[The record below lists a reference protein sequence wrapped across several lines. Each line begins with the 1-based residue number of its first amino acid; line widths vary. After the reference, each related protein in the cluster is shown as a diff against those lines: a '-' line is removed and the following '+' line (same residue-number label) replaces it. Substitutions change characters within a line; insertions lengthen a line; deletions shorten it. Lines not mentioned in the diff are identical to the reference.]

1 MRKRFLLISTII
13 VLSAFTFA
21 ACGKKSPSSPESTN
35 SETTTAEPTTEE
47 NTEKD
52 TTEEEKPVATATSE
66 ESTKEQTK
74 TTTATKKDEQA
85 KPKSAT
91 GTYNG
96 FADTSSVEIE
106 MSDGS
111 YQTIRK
117 RCVRKCTIWE
127 KDSCN
132 PAGGDF
138 IYYELGDEQHAD
150 DGAGSGRKEL
160 CERCCVCVF

>member
-52 TTEEEKPVATATSE
+52 TTEEEKPVATAT
-66 ESTKEQTK
+66 
-74 TTTATKKDEQA
+74 TATKKDEQA

-106 MSDGS
+106 MPDGS
-111 YQTIRK
+111 YQTFM
-117 RCVRKCTIWE
+117 V
-127 KDSCN
+127 N
-132 PAGGDF
+132 
-138 IYYELGDEQHAD
+138 DED
-150 DGAGSGRKEL
+150 LVNKLNDMDEGTKITFTYGAVEGQANMEILSIE
-160 CERCCVCVF
+160 

>member
-35 SETTTAEPTTEE
+35 SETTTAEPT
-47 NTEKD
+47 TEKD

-106 MSDGS
+106 MPDGS
-111 YQTIRK
+111 YQTFM
-117 RCVRKCTIWE
+117 V
-127 KDSCN
+127 N
-132 PAGGDF
+132 
-138 IYYELGDEQHAD
+138 DED
-150 DGAGSGRKEL
+150 LVNKLNDMDEGTKITFTYGAVEGQANMEILSIE
-160 CERCCVCVF
+160 

>member
-52 TTEEEKPVATATSE
+52 TTEE
-66 ESTKEQTK
+66 STKEQTK

-111 YQTIRK
+111 YQTFM
-117 RCVRKCTIWE
+117 V
-127 KDSCN
+127 N
-132 PAGGDF
+132 
-138 IYYELGDEQHAD
+138 DED
-150 DGAGSGRKEL
+150 LVNKLNDMDEGTKITFTYGAVEGQANMEILSIE
-160 CERCCVCVF
+160 

>member
-35 SETTTAEPTTEE
+35 SETTTAEPTTE
-47 NTEKD
+47 KD
-52 TTEEEKPVATATSE
+52 TAEEEKPVATATSE

-111 YQTIRK
+111 YQTFM
-117 RCVRKCTIWE
+117 V
-127 KDSCN
+127 N
-132 PAGGDF
+132 
-138 IYYELGDEQHAD
+138 DED
-150 DGAGSGRKEL
+150 LVNKLNDMDEGTKITFTYGAVEGQANMEILSIE
-160 CERCCVCVF
+160 

>member
-1 MRKRFLLISTII
+1 MRKRFLLMSTII

-35 SETTTAEPTTEE
+35 SETTTAEPTTE
-47 NTEKD
+47 KD
-52 TTEEEKPVATATSE
+52 TAEEEKPVATATSE

-111 YQTIRK
+111 YQTFM
-117 RCVRKCTIWE
+117 V
-127 KDSCN
+127 N
-132 PAGGDF
+132 
-138 IYYELGDEQHAD
+138 DED
-150 DGAGSGRKEL
+150 LVNKLNDMDEGTKITFTYGAVEGQANLEILSIE
-160 CERCCVCVF
+160 

>member
-21 ACGKKSPSSPESTN
+21 ACGKKSPSSPESTS

-106 MSDGS
+106 MPDGS
-111 YQTIRK
+111 YQTFM
-117 RCVRKCTIWE
+117 V
-127 KDSCN
+127 N
-132 PAGGDF
+132 
-138 IYYELGDEQHAD
+138 DED
-150 DGAGSGRKEL
+150 LVNKLNDMDEGTKITFTYGAVEGQANMEILSIE
-160 CERCCVCVF
+160 

>member
-21 ACGKKSPSSPESTN
+21 ACGKKSPSSPESN
-35 SETTTAEPTTEE
+35 SKTTTAEPTTEE

-52 TTEEEKPVATATSE
+52 TAAEEEKPVATATSE

-74 TTTATKKDEQA
+74 TTTATKKDEEA

-111 YQTIRK
+111 YKTFM
-117 RCVRKCTIWE
+117 V
-127 KDSCN
+127 N
-132 PAGGDF
+132 
-138 IYYELGDEQHAD
+138 DED
-150 DGAGSGRKEL
+150 LVNKLNDMEEGTKITFTYGAVEGQANMEILSIE
-160 CERCCVCVF
+160 

>member
-1 MRKRFLLISTII
+1 METCKIKNLYNLEETIAKDLFEGAVYPWEVLPKISDFIKKLGATLSEEEYEKR
-13 VLSAFTFA
+13 
-21 ACGKKSPSSPESTN
+21 GE
-35 SETTTAEPTTEE
+35 
-47 NTEKD
+47 D

-106 MSDGS
+106 MPDGS
-111 YQTIRK
+111 YQTFM
-117 RCVRKCTIWE
+117 V
-127 KDSCN
+127 N
-132 PAGGDF
+132 
-138 IYYELGDEQHAD
+138 DED
-150 DGAGSGRKEL
+150 LVNKLNDMDEGTKITFTYGAVEGQANMEILSIE
-160 CERCCVCVF
+160 

>member
-35 SETTTAEPTTEE
+35 SETTTAEHTTEE

-106 MSDGS
+106 MPDGS
-111 YQTIRK
+111 YQTFM
-117 RCVRKCTIWE
+117 V
-127 KDSCN
+127 N
-132 PAGGDF
+132 
-138 IYYELGDEQHAD
+138 DED
-150 DGAGSGRKEL
+150 LVNKLNDMDEGTKITFTYGAVEGQANMEILSIE
-160 CERCCVCVF
+160 

>member
-21 ACGKKSPSSPESTN
+21 ACGKTKSPSSPESTN

-47 NTEKD
+47 NKEKD

-106 MSDGS
+106 MPDGS
-111 YQTIRK
+111 YQTFM
-117 RCVRKCTIWE
+117 V
-127 KDSCN
+127 N
-132 PAGGDF
+132 
-138 IYYELGDEQHAD
+138 DED
-150 DGAGSGRKEL
+150 LVNKLNDMDEGTKITFTYGAVEGQANMEILSIE
-160 CERCCVCVF
+160 

>member
-35 SETTTAEPTTEE
+35 TEPTTEE

-111 YQTIRK
+111 YQTFM
-117 RCVRKCTIWE
+117 V
-127 KDSCN
+127 N
-132 PAGGDF
+132 
-138 IYYELGDEQHAD
+138 DED
-150 DGAGSGRKEL
+150 LVNKLNDMDEGTKITFTYGAVEGQANMEILSIE
-160 CERCCVCVF
+160 

>member
-35 SETTTAEPTTEE
+35 SEKTTAEPTTEE

-111 YQTIRK
+111 YQTFM
-117 RCVRKCTIWE
+117 V
-127 KDSCN
+127 N
-132 PAGGDF
+132 
-138 IYYELGDEQHAD
+138 DEDLVNKLHD
-150 DGAGSGRKEL
+150 IDEGTKITFTYGAVEGQANMEILSIE
-160 CERCCVCVF
+160 

>member
-35 SETTTAEPTTEE
+35 SEKTTAEPTTEE

-111 YQTIRK
+111 YQTFM
-117 RCVRKCTIWE
+117 V
-127 KDSCN
+127 N
-132 PAGGDF
+132 
-138 IYYELGDEQHAD
+138 DED
-150 DGAGSGRKEL
+150 LVNKLNDMDEGTKITFTYGAVEGQANMEILSIESFSFL
-160 CERCCVCVF
+160 SI

>member
-47 NTEKD
+47 NT
-52 TTEEEKPVATATSE
+52 
-66 ESTKEQTK
+66 KEQTK

-106 MSDGS
+106 MPDGS
-111 YQTIRK
+111 YQTFM
-117 RCVRKCTIWE
+117 V
-127 KDSCN
+127 N
-132 PAGGDF
+132 
-138 IYYELGDEQHAD
+138 DED
-150 DGAGSGRKEL
+150 LVNKLNDMDEGTKITFTYGAVEGQANMEILSIE
-160 CERCCVCVF
+160 

>member
-52 TTEEEKPVATATSE
+52 T
-66 ESTKEQTK
+66 K

-111 YQTIRK
+111 YQTFM
-117 RCVRKCTIWE
+117 VNDE
-127 KDSCN
+127 
-132 PAGGDF
+132 
-138 IYYELGDEQHAD
+138 ELVNKLNDMDEGTKITFTY
-150 DGAGSGRKEL
+150 GAVEGQANMEILSIE
-160 CERCCVCVF
+160 

>member
-74 TTTATKKDEQA
+74 TTTKDEQA

-111 YQTIRK
+111 YQTFM
-117 RCVRKCTIWE
+117 VNDE
-127 KDSCN
+127 
-132 PAGGDF
+132 
-138 IYYELGDEQHAD
+138 ELVNKLNDMDEGTKITFTY
-150 DGAGSGRKEL
+150 GAVEGQANMEILSIE
-160 CERCCVCVF
+160 

>member
-1 MRKRFLLISTII
+1 MRKRFLVISTII

-21 ACGKKSPSSPESTN
+21 ACGKKSPSSPESN
-35 SETTTAEPTTEE
+35 SKTTTAEPTTEE

-52 TTEEEKPVATATSE
+52 TAAEEEKPVATATSE

-74 TTTATKKDEQA
+74 TTTATKKDEEA

-111 YQTIRK
+111 YKTFM
-117 RCVRKCTIWE
+117 V
-127 KDSCN
+127 N
-132 PAGGDF
+132 
-138 IYYELGDEQHAD
+138 DED
-150 DGAGSGRKEL
+150 LVNKLNDMEEGTKITFTYGAVEGQANMEILSIE
-160 CERCCVCVF
+160 

>member
-1 MRKRFLLISTII
+1 MQLAERRAQAALNQQTAKRQQQNLQQ
-13 VLSAFTFA
+13 
-21 ACGKKSPSSPESTN
+21 KKTQ
-35 SETTTAEPTTEE
+35 
-47 NTEKD
+47 KKIRQKKK
-52 TTEEEKPVATATSE
+52 KPVATATSE

-111 YQTIRK
+111 YQTFM
-117 RCVRKCTIWE
+117 VNDE
-127 KDSCN
+127 
-132 PAGGDF
+132 
-138 IYYELGDEQHAD
+138 ELVNKLNDMDEGTKITFTY
-150 DGAGSGRKEL
+150 GAVEGQANMEILSIE
-160 CERCCVCVF
+160 

>member
-1 MRKRFLLISTII
+1 M
-13 VLSAFTFA
+13 LSAFTFA

-96 FADTSSVEIE
+96 FADTSSVEIVNKLND
-106 MSDGS
+106 M
-111 YQTIRK
+111 
-117 RCVRKCTIWE
+117 
-127 KDSCN
+127 
-132 PAGGDF
+132 
-138 IYYELGDEQHAD
+138 DEGTKITFTY
-150 DGAGSGRKEL
+150 GAVEGQANMEILSIE
-160 CERCCVCVF
+160 

>member
-35 SETTTAEPTTEE
+35 SEKTTAEPTT
-47 NTEKD
+47 
-52 TTEEEKPVATATSE
+52 E

-111 YQTIRK
+111 YQTFM
-117 RCVRKCTIWE
+117 V
-127 KDSCN
+127 N
-132 PAGGDF
+132 
-138 IYYELGDEQHAD
+138 DED
-150 DGAGSGRKEL
+150 LVNKLNDMDEGTKITFTYGAVEGQANMEILSIE
-160 CERCCVCVF
+160 

>member
-74 TTTATKKDEQA
+74 TTTATKKMNRPNQRVQQVLIMDL
-85 KPKSAT
+85 
-91 GTYNG
+91 
-96 FADTSSVEIE
+96 
-106 MSDGS
+106 
-111 YQTIRK
+111 QTQ
-117 RCVRKCTIWE
+117 V
-127 KDSCN
+127 
-132 PAGGDF
+132 
-138 IYYELGDEQHAD
+138 L
-150 DGAGSGRKEL
+150 
-160 CERCCVCVF
+160 

>member
-47 NTEKD
+47 N
-52 TTEEEKPVATATSE
+52 TEEEKPVATATSE

-111 YQTIRK
+111 YQTFM
-117 RCVRKCTIWE
+117 VNDE
-127 KDSCN
+127 
-132 PAGGDF
+132 
-138 IYYELGDEQHAD
+138 ELVNKLNDMDEGTKITFTY
-150 DGAGSGRKEL
+150 GAVEGQANMEILSIE
-160 CERCCVCVF
+160 

>member
-21 ACGKKSPSSPESTN
+21 ACGKKSQSSPESTN

-66 ESTKEQTK
+66 ESTKEHTK

-111 YQTIRK
+111 YQTFM
-117 RCVRKCTIWE
+117 V
-127 KDSCN
+127 N
-132 PAGGDF
+132 
-138 IYYELGDEQHAD
+138 DED
-150 DGAGSGRKEL
+150 LVNKLNDMDEGTKIIFTYGAVEGQANMEILSIE
-160 CERCCVCVF
+160 

>member
-21 ACGKKSPSSPESTN
+21 ACGKKSPSSPESN
-35 SETTTAEPTTEE
+35 SEATTAEPTTEE

-52 TTEEEKPVATATSE
+52 TAAEEEKPVATATSE

-74 TTTATKKDEQA
+74 TTTATKKDEEA

-111 YQTIRK
+111 YKTFM
-117 RCVRKCTIWE
+117 V
-127 KDSCN
+127 N
-132 PAGGDF
+132 
-138 IYYELGDEQHAD
+138 DED
-150 DGAGSGRKEL
+150 LVNKLNDMEEGTKITFTYGAVEGQANMEILSIE
-160 CERCCVCVF
+160 

>member
-52 TTEEEKPVATATSE
+52 TTEEEKPVATSE
-66 ESTKEQTK
+66 ESTKEHTK

-111 YQTIRK
+111 YQTFM
-117 RCVRKCTIWE
+117 V
-127 KDSCN
+127 N
-132 PAGGDF
+132 
-138 IYYELGDEQHAD
+138 DED
-150 DGAGSGRKEL
+150 LVNKLNDMDEGTKITFTYGAVEGQANMEILSIE
-160 CERCCVCVF
+160 

>member
-52 TTEEEKPVATATSE
+52 TTEEEKPVPTATSE

-85 KPKSAT
+85 KPSLLRVPQFNIAVFTGKDNHGELRMKHRRAHRRRHPLRKAT
-91 GTYNG
+91 
-96 FADTSSVEIE
+96 SVNLH
-106 MSDGS
+106 
-111 YQTIRK
+111 R
-117 RCVRKCTIWE
+117 
-127 KDSCN
+127 
-132 PAGGDF
+132 
-138 IYYELGDEQHAD
+138 
-150 DGAGSGRKEL
+150 
-160 CERCCVCVF
+160 